1 MSITC
6 IDTYIL
12 INVVAKAMLFQDNPM
27 MASYILS
34 NNGIFVN
41 IVFQKPEKQLFGKCY
56 SNLVTLF

>member
-41 IVFQKPEKQLFGKCY
+41 IVFQNPEKQL
-56 SNLVTLF
+56 